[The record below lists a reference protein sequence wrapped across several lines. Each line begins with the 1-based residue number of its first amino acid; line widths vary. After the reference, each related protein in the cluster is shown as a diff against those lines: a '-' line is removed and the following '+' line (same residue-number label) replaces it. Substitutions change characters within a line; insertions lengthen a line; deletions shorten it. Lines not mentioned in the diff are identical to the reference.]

1 MTVSY
6 HLPRFPLDVCVFPDS
21 YFSARERWLT
31 LLSRLPRATDHLSFS
46 CPDVGPEGES
56 LFTDSVWIGPKAAP
70 RVVVLISG
78 THGIEGYA
86 GSAIQIDHLL
96 MLAEG
101 HIVLPEDTAVLIIH
115 ALTPW
120 GYAWRRR
127 CDADGIDLN
136 RNFVDFSAP
145 LPRNDGYMELREA
158 LLLADIPSR
167 QQRLA
172 DFERRHGR
180 IALEKA
186 VSAGQYK
193 DPKGPFYGG
202 NQPSHGRQVIE
213 RLFEIYALAQR
224 DLAVIDLHTGLG
236 AYGYG
241 EVICDHQPGSAGTA
255 AALRCYGDS
264 VTLPFLG
271 TSSSVPKTGLLDY
284 AWHKIMNAR
293 SCYITLEFGSFSTD
307 RLFEVLLRDHQLWAE
322 PAAMALR
329 REHGRAMLQHFCPD
343 DQAWREM
350 VLFRARQVIAQA
362 MAGLSA
368 R

>member
-1 MTVSY
+1 MSY
-6 HLPRFPLDVCVFPDS
+6 RLPFVPLNTDIFPDC
-21 YFSARERWLT
+21 YTAARQRWLA
-31 LLSRLPRATDHLSFS
+31 LLSGLPFHTKHRAFP
-46 CPDVGPEGES
+46 CPGTGPEGEP
-56 LFTDSVWIGPKAAP
+56 LFTDSVWIGPEDGKS
-70 RVVVLISG
+70 VVVLIGG

-101 HIVLPEDTAVLIIH
+101 HVALPEGVALLIVH

-145 LPRNDGYMELREA
+145 LPANDGYAELREA
-158 LLLADIPSR
+158 LFLDDAEQR
-167 QQRLA
+167 QRLLA

-186 VSAGQYK
+186 VSAGQYH

-202 NQPSHGRQVIE
+202 NKASHGRQVTEQLIAN
-213 RLFEIYALAQR
+213 YALGQR

-236 AYGYG
+236 SYGYG
-241 EVICDHQPGSAGTA
+241 EIICDHEPGSAGTQ
-255 AALRCYGDS
+255 AALRFYGDS
-264 VTLPFLG
+264 VTLPLLG

-284 AWHKIMNAR
+284 AWHKIMNER

-307 RLFEVLLRDHQLWAE
+307 RLFEVLLRDHRLWTE
-322 PAAMALR
+322 PAPIELR
-329 REHGRAMLQHFCPD
+329 RRHSFAMLQHFCPAD
-343 DQAWREM
+343 RAWREM
-350 VLFRARQVIAQA
+350 VLFRGRQVIAQA
-362 MAGLSA
+362 LAGL
-368 R
+368 